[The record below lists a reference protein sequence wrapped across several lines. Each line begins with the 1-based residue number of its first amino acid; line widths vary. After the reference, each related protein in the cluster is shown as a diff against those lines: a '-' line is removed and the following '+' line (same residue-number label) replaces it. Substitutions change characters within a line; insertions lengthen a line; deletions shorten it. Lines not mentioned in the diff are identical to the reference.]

1 MVGIRHSKKA
11 SNYVS
16 THTAITETVRIIIYY
31 LLFIIYYLLFH
42 DVAILAE
49 VKIAFFSLKALKV
62 RTSLVD
68 FGVKKS
74 KIENQHQGLL
84 RITNAHSQ

>member
-31 LLFIIYYLLFH
+31 LLFH

-62 RTSLVD
+62 CTSLVD

-74 KIENQHQGLL
+74 KIENLHQGLL

>member
-31 LLFIIYYLLFH
+31 LLFIIYYFMMW
-42 DVAILAE
+42 
-49 VKIAFFSLKALKV
+49 
-62 RTSLVD
+62 
-68 FGVKKS
+68 
-74 KIENQHQGLL
+74 QY
-84 RITNAHSQ
+84 

>member
-16 THTAITETVRIIIYY
+16 THTAITETVRI
-31 LLFIIYYLLFH
+31 IIYYLLFH

>member
-31 LLFIIYYLLFH
+31 LLFH

-62 RTSLVD
+62 CTSLVD

-74 KIENQHQGLL
+74 KIENLHQ
-84 RITNAHSQ
+84 